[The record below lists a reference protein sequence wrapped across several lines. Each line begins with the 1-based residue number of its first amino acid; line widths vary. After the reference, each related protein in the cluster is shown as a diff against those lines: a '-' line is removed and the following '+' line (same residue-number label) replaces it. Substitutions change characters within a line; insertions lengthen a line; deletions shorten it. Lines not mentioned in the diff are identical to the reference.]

1 MQYLLQY
8 NNKSYAHP
16 LQQKQKNIQQNIL
29 IHFIQI
35 QIIYRNQ
42 IIYTFALNYPRE
54 NNNNKNEYEN
64 QPFIIIATDNNGHIY
79 DEYYY
84 CKATTTSDGQASNMA
99 YAKTYSNQRS
109 R

>member
-1 MQYLLQY
+1 MHIHC
-8 NNKSYAHP
+8 NKN
-16 LQQKQKNIQQNIL
+16 KRIQQNIL
-29 IHFIQI
+29 IHFIQV

-84 CKATTTSDGQASNMA
+84 CKATRTSDGQASNMA